1 MRLFSPEE
9 PQPYQTTRPHPV
21 ASGSRSHSSF
31 MNQPEVLTPPADGA
45 NRQIREISLHEFTS
59 IPRTE
64 RPVLIDVR
72 EASEWQT
79 GHAEGALH
87 LSRGSIEQHIHELA
101 PDPATFIICYCSGGN
116 RSALAAESLQKLGY
130 THVGS
135 LSGGFKA
142 WKEAGEHVTY
152 PEA

>member
-1 MRLFSPEE
+1 
-9 PQPYQTTRPHPV
+9 
-21 ASGSRSHSSF
+21 
-31 MNQPEVLTPPADGA
+31 MNQHDSSTQLADGA
-45 NRQIREISLHEFTS
+45 KCQIREISLHEFTS

-72 EASEWQT
+72 EESEWQA

-87 LSRGSIEQHIHELA
+87 LSRGTIEQHIREIA
-101 PDPATFIICYCSGGN
+101 PDPATSIVCYCSGGN
-116 RSALAAESLQKLGY
+116 RSALAAESLQTLGY
-130 THVGS
+130 THVAS